1 MSWHKEFLS
10 ENQNKNVLSN
20 KSGLFKLIEEVYS
33 EKLTKKEKSL
43 ISEDFIQ
50 NTLFEIFSGI
60 DYNNLIRRPINDR
73 IQEYSFRIGMALIL
87 GFMVFVTLNDIK
99 SIFNV

>member
-1 MSWHKEFLS
+1 MRIGQMSGDFA
-10 ENQNKNVLSN
+10 
-20 KSGLFKLIEEVYS
+20 KSGFIAFVWFMALLSINLGLINLFPIPML
-33 EKLTKKEKSL
+33 
-43 ISEDFIQ
+43 DGGH
-50 NTLFEIFSGI
+50 LFFYAVEAI
-60 DYNNLIRRPINDR
+60 IRRPINDR